1 MIASLEELPCAR
13 RAGQIS
19 LLRTDFRLSSPESAF
34 TVSSTGPRVNSHL
47 QDLIGLVSAHASWA
61 YAAIFLAA
69 LLEAVPVAG
78 SLIPGSTVI
87 VALSALVPSG
97 NLKLAPILAAAIA
110 GALLGDSLAYW
121 LGRRAERDVLT
132 MWPLSKYPAVV
143 SQSETFFHRY
153 GTFAVFLARFV
164 PPVRAVVPIIAGAL
178 SMSAPRFF
186 TAMIPAVLLWAPA
199 MIVPGVLAGSA
210 AEQWGIKAE
219 HYALPLV
226 GGIIA
231 IGGLGWAFFCWR
243 KRRQREA
250 PSADK
255 PAR

>member
-1 MIASLEELPCAR
+1 MS
-13 RAGQIS
+13 
-19 LLRTDFRLSSPESAF
+19 
-34 TVSSTGPRVNSHL
+34 SHL

-97 NLKLAPILAAAIA
+97 NLKLAPIMAAAIA
-110 GALLGDSLAYW
+110 GALLGDGLAYW
-121 LGRRAERDVLT
+121 LGRRAEREVLT
-132 MWPLSKYPAVV
+132 MWPSVEISCGRLTERDILSSLRNVRGVPRPLRAA
-143 SQSETFFHRY
+143 SAGCGADHR
-153 GTFAVFLARFV
+153 GRSRHERTALFA
-164 PPVRAVVPIIAGAL
+164 
-178 SMSAPRFF
+178 
-186 TAMIPAVLLWAPA
+186 AMIPAVLLWAPA
-199 MIVPGVLAGSA
+199 MILPGVLAGSA
-210 AEQWGIKAE
+210 AEQWGAKAE

-231 IGGLGWAFFCWR
+231 IGGLGWALFCWR

-250 PSADK
+250 LSADT

>member
-1 MIASLEELPCAR
+1 M
-13 RAGQIS
+13 
-19 LLRTDFRLSSPESAF
+19 
-34 TVSSTGPRVNSHL
+34 NSHL
-47 QDLIGLVSAHASWA
+47 QDLIGLVSVHAAWA

-78 SLIPGSTVI
+78 AVIPGSTVI

-97 NLKLAPILAAAIA
+97 NLKITPILAAAIA
-110 GALLGDSLAYW
+110 GALLGDGLAYW

-132 MWPLSKYPAVV
+132 AWPLSKYPAVV

-164 PPVRAVVPIIAGAL
+164 PAVRAVVPMIAGAL
-178 SMSAPRFF
+178 GMTVPRFF
-186 TAMIPAVLLWAPA
+186 AAMIPAVLLWAPA
-199 MIVPGVLAGSA
+199 MVLPGILAGSA

-231 IGGLGWAFFCWR
+231 IGGVGWALFCWW
-243 KRRQREA
+243 KKQRRESL
-250 PSADK
+250 SANTSAK
-255 PAR
+255 